1 MRPERWRSETG
12 AVSSDKLSL
21 IQDDTKIRRRS
32 FRRQGEIF
40 FGLDLCEQ
48 RKSGEN
54 MKLNGRVALVTGGAG
69 GIGGAVARSLANAG
83 VGGVAVNYRK
93 SAKDAENLALEIAG
107 RGVKAIAIQ
116 ADVQSDAQV
125 RAMVAKIGAEFGRL
139 DILVNNAGVTH
150 WVKVSDL
157 EALTD
162 AIWDEILDV
171 NVKGAFRCARAAAK
185 LLQDHQGMIVNV
197 SSISGVLSPSTMS
210 SLAYGTAK
218 AALIHLTKGLAI
230 ALAPKV
236 RVNCVAPAF
245 TDTPWMSGHYGADYQ
260 QVIAQASAG
269 YPLQRIATPDEVAGA
284 ILGLIAG
291 CDFVTGQT
299 LIVDGGLSL
308 S

>member
-1 MRPERWRSETG
+1 ME
-12 AVSSDKLSL
+12 
-21 IQDDTKIRRRS
+21 
-32 FRRQGEIF
+32 
-40 FGLDLCEQ
+40 
-48 RKSGEN
+48 
-54 MKLNGRVALVTGGAG
+54 LNGRVALVTGGAG
-69 GIGGAVARSLANAG
+69 GIGGAVVRRLAKAG
-83 VGGVAVNYRK
+83 VSVAVNYRR
-93 SAKDAENLALEIAG
+93 SAKEAEALALEIERA
-107 RGVKAIAIQ
+107 GVKAMAVQ
-116 ADVQSDAQV
+116 ADVQNDRQV
-125 RAMVAKIGAEFGRL
+125 RAMIDKIGAQFGRL
-139 DILVNNAGVTH
+139 DILLNNAGVTH

-157 EALTD
+157 EGLTD

-185 LLQDHQGMIVNV
+185 LLEANSGMIVNV

-218 AALIHLTKGLAI
+218 AALIHLTKGLAV

-245 TDTPWMSGHYGADYQ
+245 TDTPWMSEHYGDKYQ
-260 QVIAQASAG
+260 QVIDQASAG

-284 ILGLIAG
+284 IVGLITG
-291 CDFVTGQT
+291 GDFVTGQT

>member
-1 MRPERWRSETG
+1 ME
-12 AVSSDKLSL
+12 L
-21 IQDDTKIRRRS
+21 Q
-32 FRRQGEIF
+32 
-40 FGLDLCEQ
+40 
-48 RKSGEN
+48 
-54 MKLNGRVALVTGGAG
+54 GRVALVTGGAG
-69 GIGGAVARSLANAG
+69 GIGGAVVRSLTQAG
-83 VGGVAVNYRK
+83 VSGVAINYRK
-93 SAKDAENLALEIAG
+93 SSK
-107 RGVKAIAIQ
+107 Q
-116 ADVQSDAQV
+116 ADDLAGEIERTGVRALTVQANIQSDEQV
-125 RAMVAKIGAEFGRL
+125 RAMIAKISDQFGRL

-162 AIWDEILDV
+162 QIWDEILDV

-185 LLQDHQGMIVNV
+185 LLEATQGMIVNI

-218 AALIHLTKGLAI
+218 AALIHLTKGLAV

-245 TDTPWMSGHYGADYQ
+245 TDTPWMSEHYGANYR

-269 YPLQRIATPDEVAGA
+269 FPLQRIATPEEVAGA
-284 ILGLIAG
+284 ILGLITG
-291 CDFVTGQT
+291 GDFVTGQT